1 MVLSLNYLLSYSV
14 MSYYSI
20 YLGFLL
26 VIVFFSCLFSCKLG
40 IFCSISEVEE

>member
-20 YLGFLL
+20 YLGFLR
-26 VIVFFSCLFSCKLG
+26 VIVFFSCKLG
-40 IFCSISEVEE
+40 IFCSTSEVEE